1 MSKRYESK
9 FGFFNCLVVFRTQE
23 KYGNTLD
30 RSVKRVMNSDVGTS
44 TSKINSQSQKS
55 ENGSSKTQSQPGG
68 YFNENSS

>member
-1 MSKRYESK
+1 M
-9 FGFFNCLVVFRTQE
+9 FRTQE
-23 KYGNTLD
+23 KYGNMLD

-68 YFNENSS
+68 YFNGNSS